1 MVKDGLT
8 AIEIMKGGSKYG
20 EFNNIVRDRN
30 HRSRSIL
37 FLDGAH
43 QEWKKMVKG
52 VMNTEKND
60 KAREKLADYLYG
72 ISKATFTAM
81 VLGSILALFGFT
93 KGTILNCILS
103 LIFGLS
109 SSIIIAYIA
118 NRIMKGERP

>member
-1 MVKDGLT
+1 MAEDGLM
-8 AIEIMKGGSKYG
+8 AIEIMKGGNKYG
-20 EFNNIVRDRN
+20 EFNSFVRNWN

-37 FLDGAH
+37 FLDGTH
-43 QEWKKMVKG
+43 QERKKMAKG

-118 NRIMKGERP
+118 NRIMKGERS